1 MLMADTVKIFLI
13 VLGSLLSLCAFWLF
27 CRALWPSLV
36 KKSQSHCQE
45 KALKCFFLGL
55 PISAVP
61 IIAFLILVNLPQPI
75 LKIIGFAIFFLY
87 LVYAN
92 IGVAGLVTMMGER
105 LREGTSPASPWG
117 TTLLGSLVLSFTSLL
132 PLFGWF
138 FIFPIALIT
147 GAGARFLAGKKSSNS
162 SADSDKIKTSDEEN
176 DENIPT

>member
-45 KALKCFFLGL
+45 KALKCFLLGL
-55 PISAVP
+55 PVSAVP
-61 IIAFLILVNLPQPI
+61 ILAFLILVNAPQPV
-75 LKIIGFAIFFLY
+75 LKMVGFAIFFLY

-92 IGVAGLVTMMGER
+92 IGVSGLVTMMGER
-105 LREGTSPASPWG
+105 LREGSSHTSPWRI
-117 TTLLGSLVLSFTSLL
+117 TLLGSFVLSFTSLL

-147 GAGARFLAGKKSSNS
+147 GAGARFLAGKKNSKSSI
-162 SADSDKIKTSDEEN
+162 DSDKIKISDEEN
-176 DENIPT
+176 DENIST